1 MGRSFYGDDEFVDT
15 KPGYKGEISDAL
27 KEKESLH
34 GNISFVEG
42 MGIRST
48 PYLESLVN
56 LTKTFIQDKFSIA
69 NAELGTQ
76 LSAFRNEITYYMD
89 QIATYTREEAF
100 LGVTIPTLV
109 SAIVVNKKSA
119 PVRIFFPLAVSAVS
133 FRLAMPKAYGAVK
146 DKVSHWEQEKYPDA
160 YKQQQDLSRSARE
173 LAEQFRV
180 VREQAKLDLQKNVH
194 DARVYVTDL
203 LKDDE

>member
-15 KPGYKGEISDAL
+15 KPGYKGEISEAL

-48 PYLESLVN
+48 PNLESIVN

-69 NAELGTQ
+69 NAEVGTQ
-76 LSAFRNEITYYMD
+76 ISAFRNEFTYYMD
-89 QIATYTREEAF
+89 QVATFTREEYF
-100 LGVTIPTLV
+100 LGVTIPTLI

-133 FRLAMPKAYGAVK
+133 FRLAMPKAYGAVR
-146 DKVSHWEQEKYPDA
+146 DKVSRWEQEKYPDA

-180 VREQAKLDLQKNVH
+180 AREQAKLDLQKNVH

>member
-1 MGRSFYGDDEFVDT
+1 MGRSFYGDDEFVDA

-48 PYLESLVN
+48 PYLESIMN
-56 LTKTFIQDKFSIA
+56 KTKTFIQDKFSIA

-76 LSAFRNEITYYMD
+76 LSAFRNEFTNYMD
-89 QIATYTREEAF
+89 EILSFTRDESE

-119 PVRIFFPLAVSAVS
+119 PLRIFFPLAVSAVS
-133 FRLAMPKAYGAVK
+133 FRLAMPKTYGAVS
-146 DKVSHWEQEKYPDA
+146 DKVSRWEQEKYPDA